1 MQKGWKIQTS
11 VVILEHTRLN
21 ASCCISIRSCRRVQ
35 SDQLIWENRCE
46 KMAVGMTVYSVL
58 TVRAD
63 PRKIT
68 VEEGELVGLE
78 SKRSG
83 RAMRI
88 GI

>member
-1 MQKGWKIQTS
+1 
-11 VVILEHTRLN
+11 
-21 ASCCISIRSCRRVQ
+21 
-35 SDQLIWENRCE
+35 
-46 KMAVGMTVYSVL
+46 MAVGMTVYSVL

-83 RAMRI
+83 RAMSI